1 MTHFNTPH
9 FFPFINY
16 KSMVQKTSRPLRPL
30 LKLKVKQDLSWIHYR
45 TVDSLNEDLLVLGTI
60 YTMEKMF

>member
-1 MTHFNTPH
+1 
-9 FFPFINY
+9 
-16 KSMVQKTSRPLRPL
+16 MVQKTSRPLRPL

-45 TVDSLNEDLLVLGTI
+45 TEDSLNEDLLVLGTI